1 MSVFHCK
8 AASGPCCFTS
18 EVRTVQFSPQNL
30 SGWRGRALLC
40 SARAGVGEGRAGAGI
55 WIFRSCWGIADTSGL
70 AGAAWVSWQRWLS
83 EIGSSPG
90 GHGRRLVGWL
100 GSLIVTTALQKG
112 LWETHVS
119 PDLSA
124 DFFFFFFFSPNKR
137 HYFRTGNLHFSA
149 LPPPLSLSLSH
160 TRTFLL
166 PWGISAA
173 QSSEKQIPASF
184 LREQGEGD
192 ARSVLGCGV
201 KFPALWKG
209 TRKQRFLAAS
219 QSL

>member
-124 DFFFFFFFSPNKR
+124 DFFFFFFFHQIKGIIFALGTS
-137 HYFRTGNLHFSA
+137 TSA
-149 LPPPLSLSLSH
+149 LS
-160 TRTFLL
+160 LL
-166 PWGISAA
+166 PSLCL
-173 QSSEKQIPASF
+173 SPT
-184 LREQGEGD
+184 R
-192 ARSVLGCGV
+192 ARFCCLGG
-201 KFPALWKG
+201 FQQRRALKN
-209 TRKQRFLAAS
+209 RFLPPSCESREREMLAQCWAVG
-219 QSL
+219 